1 MDNKVL
7 SIGIAAYNM
16 EQFLGRCLDSLII
29 PDIDKLE
36 IIVVNHASTDHT
48 HEVAMEYKKRFPQSI
63 KVVDVKENGHYG
75 RAVNNALANATG
87 KYFKL
92 LDADDTYCK
101 ENLAEYVSFLEEN
114 DSDII
119 FSTYIVLDFDSN
131 YVSSFVC
138 PEEMLGRS
146 FSLNE
151 VNWRVPKLGKFR
163 AMHSMATK
171 TDILQSNNYFQTEG
185 IAYSDTQL
193 VFFSDLYS
201 QTCSFFNKPIYNYY
215 LGRDGQTMSEASIK
229 KNCLHFYQ
237 NALQMLNVFSS
248 YEKKGQLSMNRIC
261 LLADSV
267 FTEVYYFFGTAI
279 GGVKDNKQFV
289 QSINELYNKSNIC
302 EWNDVLRKK
311 FFLNRYFLLYK
322 KYHCPNIII
331 YYLRSIKTFF
341 DHKSLV

>member
-1 MDNKVL
+1 
-7 SIGIAAYNM
+7 
-16 EQFLGRCLDSLII
+16 LGRCLDSLII
-29 PDIDKLE
+29 PDIDKIE

-48 HEVAMEYKKRFPQSI
+48 HEVAMAYKNRFPQSI

-75 RAVNNALANATG
+75 RAINNALANATG
-87 KYFKL
+87 KFFKL

-101 ENLAEYVSFLEEN
+101 ENLAEFVSFLEES

-119 FSTYIVLDFDSN
+119 FSPYIVLDFDSN

-138 PEEMLGRS
+138 PEEMLGHP

-151 VNWRVPKLGKFR
+151 VNWRDPNLEKFR

-215 LGRDGQTMSEASIK
+215 LGRDGQTMSAASIK
-229 KNCLHFYQ
+229 KNCLHFYK
-237 NALQMLNVFSS
+237 NAQRMLDIFES
-248 YEKKGQLSMNRIC
+248 YSEKQSISDNKLK

-267 FTEVYYFFGTAI
+267 YIQVYYFFGVVI
-279 GGVKDNKQFV
+279 GGERNNIEYIPY
-289 QSINELYNKSNIC
+289 INELIGKCSSAAWRNTIAERLNSNKFY
-302 EWNDVLRKK
+302 VL
-311 FFLNRYFLLYK
+311 FK
-322 KYHCPNIII
+322 KYHFPNRLIFL
-331 YYLRSIKTFF
+331 LRHFK
-341 DHKSLV
+341 

>member
-29 PDIDKLE
+29 PEIDKLE
-36 IIVVNHASTDHT
+36 IIVVNHASTDQT
-48 HEVAMEYKKRFPQSI
+48 HEVAMDYKKRFPQSI
-63 KVVDVKENGHYG
+63 KVVDVTENGHYG

-119 FSTYIVLDFDSN
+119 FSPYIVLDFDSN

-138 PEEMLGRS
+138 PKEMISRS
-146 FSLNE
+146 FSLDE
-151 VNWRVPKLGKFR
+151 VNWREPKLEKFR

-171 TDILQSNNYFQTEG
+171 TSIFKINNYFQTEG

-201 QTCSFFNKPIYNYY
+201 HTCSFFEKPIYNYY
-215 LGRDGQTMSEASIK
+215 LGRDGQTMSETSIK
-229 KNCLHFYQ
+229 KNRLHFYK
-237 NALQMLNVFSS
+237 NAQRMLDIFES
-248 YEKKGQLSMNRIC
+248 YSEKQSISDNKLK

-267 FTEVYYFFGTAI
+267 YIQVYYFFGVVI
-279 GGVKDNKQFV
+279 GGERNNKENIPH
-289 QSINELYNKSNIC
+289 INELIGKCSSAAWRNTIAERLNSNIFY
-302 EWNDVLRKK
+302 VLFKNYH
-311 FFLNRYFLLYK
+311 FPNRL
-322 KYHCPNIII
+322 I
-331 YYLRSIKTFF
+331 YILRHFK
-341 DHKSLV
+341 